1 MENQKVLANIN
12 LIKETINKAMVE
24 SIDSKLKKSIEII
37 AISKKQPLERLVA
50 ALNANHK
57 IFGENKEAISNIQ
70 EIHNCRMTLRG
81 LESLTDKLNFPAR
94 ARWPLDENA
103 PFMKGAG
110 VKL

>member
-12 LIKETINKAMVE
+12 LIKETINKALVE

-57 IFGENKEAISNIQ
+57 IFGENKVQEAVNKWPVLKKKYHNIFCIHIIS
-70 EIHNCRMTLRG
+70 
-81 LESLTDKLNFPAR
+81 KVP
-94 ARWPLDENA
+94 
-103 PFMKGAG
+103 
-110 VKL
+110 

>member
-12 LIKETINKAMVE
+12 LIKETINKALVE

-57 IFGENKEAISNIQ
+57 IFGENKVQEAVN
-70 EIHNCRMTLRG
+70 
-81 LESLTDKLNFPAR
+81 K
-94 ARWPLDENA
+94 WPVL
-103 PFMKGAG
+103 K
-110 VKL
+110 KKI